1 MSSNQHKNFSA
12 ETFSLLAHM
21 MNMTL
26 NKAEQL
32 SQRNQLPTENPR
44 SYESSEMKDKN
55 EVSSEN
61 ASLSVP
67 RINSSRGEAQPI
79 ASHDAA
85 VDLFSADI
93 ATGQKY
99 RTYCKPIT
107 IEISNECPSATFN
120 YMMKARKDARDIQV
134 PAKISVTQL
143 REAGIYINFQLD
155 THLHPELP
163 PLYICIFCPNY
174 VPKQVWINGKEC
186 IH

>member
-1 MSSNQHKNFSA
+1 MSSNQHKSFSP

-61 ASLSVP
+61 ASLLVP
-67 RINSSRGEAQPI
+67 RINSLRGEAQPI

-93 ATGQKY
+93 ATGQKD
-99 RTYCKPIT
+99 RIYCKPIT

-134 PAKISVTQL
+134 PAKIAITQL

-155 THLHPELP
+155 TDLYPELP
-163 PLYICIFCPNY
+163 PLYIRIFCPNY

>member
-32 SQRNQLPTENPR
+32 SQRNQLPTENLR

-67 RINSSRGEAQPI
+67 RINTSRGEAQPI

-85 VDLFSADI
+85 VDLFSTDI

-134 PAKISVTQL
+134 PAK
-143 REAGIYINFQLD
+143 LD